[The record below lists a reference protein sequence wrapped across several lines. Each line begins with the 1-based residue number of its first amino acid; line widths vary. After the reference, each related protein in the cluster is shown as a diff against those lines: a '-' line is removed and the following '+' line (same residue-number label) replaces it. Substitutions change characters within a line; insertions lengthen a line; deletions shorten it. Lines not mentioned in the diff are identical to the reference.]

1 MSDYSDET
9 LITGHEYDGI
19 QEYDN
24 PVPGWWH
31 VLWYGSFVFALIYL
45 PVSLM
50 SPFYQKP
57 EERLELAQQ
66 AEFERLFADV
76 GELSNDRETIA
87 GLIADEGWTN
97 FGRAL
102 FVRNCASCHAADGGG
117 LIGPNLTD
125 DRWIHVRE
133 VTDIYPIL
141 VDGAAGGAMPGWGNR
156 MHPNEMVLLSAFVA
170 SLQGETPSAG
180 KPPEGDIVVESWEL
194 PAASTANPDA
204 DGAS

>member
-1 MSDYSDET
+1 MSDYTDET

-50 SPFYQKP
+50 SPFYKKP
-57 EERLELAQQ
+57 SERLELAQQ
-66 AEFERLFADV
+66 AEFQRLFADV
-76 GELSNDRETIA
+76 GELSNDHETIA
-87 GLIADEGWTN
+87 ELMADEGWVN
-97 FGRAL
+97 FGRSL

-117 LIGPNLTD
+117 LIGPNLAD
-125 DRWIHVRE
+125 DRWIHVRD
-133 VTDIYPIL
+133 VTDLYRIL
-141 VDGAAGGAMPGWGNR
+141 EDGAAAGAMPAWGNR

-170 SLQGETPSAG
+170 SLGGTDPAAP
-180 KPPEGDIVVESWEL
+180 KPAEGDIVIESWEL
-194 PAASTANPDA
+194 PAPEGAGDAS
-204 DGAS
+204 